1 MTFASSSVEQI
12 GFIQEATFG
21 VTPTSGNYKKLRMTG
36 ESLNYTISKES
47 SEEINN
53 SRTVSS
59 MIPVTASADGGIDAE
74 ISYAEY
80 DPLIEAVLQSSFTPF
95 GTNGVGATF
104 TADFTAT
111 TITASAATTGTSA
124 FTLLKRGQFFRLS
137 APGNANNGKILRVS
151 LTVAPTSTVITLAP
165 STPAVVATGV
175 ALCAISSSRLTNG
188 ADQRSFSIE
197 RQNSDIGEYWVYKG
211 MTASSWDLSVSSGA
225 RSTMSFNFMG
235 KKAER
240 DTSTNLPGT
249 AVESQAY
256 DIHSGSTGPA
266 CYIWVDGAPL
276 VGTFVQSVNLTYDN
290 ALRSQEAIC
299 ELGAI
304 GIGSGT
310 VALTGTLEVYFAN
323 GDLFEKFQNNQSI
336 SFTVSTL
343 DDAGNGYLITIP
355 KANLS
360 SLSTSAGGKDQDM
373 MLSIEITGLRD
384 LANADPAL
392 RQLVFIDRVGAAV
405 TP

>member
-1 MTFASSSVEQI
+1 
-12 GFIQEATFG
+12 
-21 VTPTSGNYKKLRMTG
+21 
-36 ESLNYTISKES
+36 
-47 SEEINN
+47 
-53 SRTVSS
+53 
-59 MIPVTASADGGIDAE
+59 
-74 ISYAEY
+74 
-80 DPLIEAVLQSSFTPF
+80 
-95 GTNGVGATF
+95 
-104 TADFTAT
+104 
-111 TITASAATTGTSA
+111 
-124 FTLLKRGQFFRLS
+124 
-137 APGNANNGKILRVS
+137 
-151 LTVAPTSTVITLAP
+151 
-165 STPAVVATGV
+165 
-175 ALCAISSSRLTNG
+175 
-188 ADQRSFSIE
+188 
-197 RQNSDIGEYWVYKG
+197 

>member
-21 VTPTSGNYKKLRMTG
+21 VTPTSGDYKKLRMTG

-59 MIPVTASADGGIDAE
+59 MIPVTASADGAIEAE

-80 DPLIEAVLQSSFTPF
+80 DPLIEAVLQSSFAAF

-104 TADFTAT
+104 TADITTT
-111 TITASAATTGTSA
+111 TITASAATSGSSI
-124 FTLLKRGQFFRLS
+124 FTNLKKGQFFRLS

-151 LTVAPTSTVITLAP
+151 LTVAPTATVITLAP
-165 STPAVVATGV
+165 STPAVAAAGV
-175 ALCAISSSRLTNG
+175 ALCTVASSRLTNG

-211 MTASSWDLSVSSGA
+211 MTASSWDLSVSSGS

-240 DTSTNLPGT
+240 STSTSLPGT
-249 AVESQAY
+249 AIESQAY

-276 VGTFVQSVNLTYDN
+276 VGTFVQSVSLNYDN
-290 ALRSQEAIC
+290 ALRSQEAVC
-299 ELGAI
+299 ELGAV

-323 GDLFEKFQNNQSI
+323 GDLFDKFKANQNV

-343 DDAGNGYLITIP
+343 DDAGNGYIITIP

-384 LANADPAL
+384 LANTDPTL
-392 RQLVFIDRVGAAV
+392 RQLIFIDRVGASV

>member
-1 MTFASSSVEQI
+1 MGFASSSVEQL
-12 GFIQEATFG
+12 GYIQETTFG
-21 VTPTSGNYKKLRMTG
+21 VTPTTGNYKKLRMTG
-36 ESLNYTISKES
+36 ESLAYEISKES
-47 SEEINN
+47 SEEIND

-59 MIPVTASADGGIDAE
+59 MIPVSASASGGLEAE

-80 DPLIEAVLQSSFTPF
+80 DPLIAAVLQSDFAVF
-95 GTNGVGATF
+95 GVNGVGATF
-104 TADFTAT
+104 TADFTTT
-111 TITASAATTGTSA
+111 TITASVATSGSSA
-124 FTLLKRGQFFRLS
+124 FTNLQKGQFFRLT
-137 APGNANNGKILRVS
+137 APGNVNNGKILRVS
-151 LTVAPTSTVITLAP
+151 LSVAPTTTVLTLAA
-165 STPAVVATGV
+165 STPLSAAIAVT
-175 ALCAISSSRLTNG
+175 LCTISSSRLTNG

-197 RQNSDIGEYWVYKG
+197 RQNSDISEYWVYSG
-211 MTASSWDLSVSSGA
+211 MTASSWDLSVSSGS
-225 RSTMSFNFMG
+225 RSTMSFEFMG
-235 KKAER
+235 KKALR
-240 DTSTNLPGT
+240 NTVTNLPGV

-276 VGTFVQSVNLTYDN
+276 LGTFVQSVSLTYDN
-290 ALRSQEAIC
+290 SLRSQEAVC

-323 GDLFEKFQNNQSI
+323 GSLFDKFQANQNI

-343 DDAGNGYLITIP
+343 DDAGNGYVITIP

-384 LANADPAL
+384 LANPDAAL
-392 RQLVFIDRVGAAV
+392 RQLIFVDRVGQPV
-405 TP
+405 TA

>member
-1 MTFASSSVEQI
+1 MPFASSSVEQLGYI
-12 GFIQEATFG
+12 EEATFG
-21 VTPTSGNYKKLRMTG
+21 VTPASGNYKKLRMTG
-36 ESLNYTISKES
+36 ESLAYEISKES

-59 MIPVTASADGGIDAE
+59 MIPVSASASGGMEAE

-80 DPLIEAVLQSSFTPF
+80 DPLIAATLQGSFVVF
-95 GTNGVGATF
+95 GVNGVGATF

-111 TITASAATTGTSA
+111 TITAGTAPSGNSA
-124 FTLLKRGQFFRLS
+124 FTVLQKGQFFRLV
-137 APGNANNGKILRVS
+137 APGHANNGKILRVS
-151 LTVAPTSTVITLAP
+151 STVAPTTTVITVST
-165 STPAVVATGV
+165 STPLTTGTSV
-175 ALCAISSSRLTNG
+175 TLCTISSSRLTNG
-188 ADQRSFSIE
+188 ANQKSFSIE
-197 RQNSDIGEYWVYKG
+197 RQNSDISEYWVYSG
-211 MTASSWDLSVSSGA
+211 MTPSSMDLNISSGS
-225 RSTMSFNFMG
+225 RSTMSFEFMG
-235 KKAER
+235 KKAVR
-240 DTSTNLPGT
+240 KTTTNLPGT

-276 VGTFVQSVNLTYDN
+276 VGTFVQSVSLTYDN
-290 ALRSQEAIC
+290 SLRTQDAVC
-299 ELGAI
+299 ELGSI

-323 GDLFEKFQNNQSI
+323 GALFDKFVANSSI

-343 DDAGNGYLITIP
+343 DDAGNGYIITIP

-360 SLSTSAGGKDQDM
+360 DLSTSAGGKDQDM
-373 MLSIEITGLRD
+373 MLSIGITGLRD
-384 LANADPAL
+384 LGNTDATL
-392 RQLVFIDRVGAAV
+392 RQLVFFDRVGAAV